1 MAQEFTREQDE
12 WLRKYHSPDK
22 IIRELTEEYNDFWN
36 EHRSVDTM
44 KHHCKRIGLLQERR
58 NFTDE
63 EDEWLIARD
72 GQYSVK
78 EITAMFNETFGTH
91 RSELVI
97 KVHCNR
103 NLRTKFAGNH
113 FHTGDPIGTEV
124 MRGRYV
130 WVKVSNRIS
139 QDGELSGWINW
150 RPKAHVMWEL
160 YHGSMPPEG
169 YNIIFLDGDRTNFD
183 KNNLY
188 AVNGKVLREMSKKKW
203 WSTNPE
209 LTLAAI
215 KWCELFYTIKELE

>member
-1 MAQEFTREQDE
+1 MAQSFTKEQDE
-12 WLRKYHSPDK
+12 WLRKHHSPDK
-22 IIRELTEEYNDFWN
+22 IIRDLTEEYNTFWN
-36 EHRSVDTM
+36 ENRSVDTM
-44 KHHCKRIGLLQERR
+44 KHHCKRIGLQQERR
-58 NFTDE
+58 NFTKA

-78 EITAMFNETFGTH
+78 ELTTMFNETFGTN

-113 FHTGDPIGTEV
+113 FQPGDPIGTEV
-124 MRGRYV
+124 MRGKYV
-130 WVKVSNRIS
+130 WVKVSNKIP
-139 QDGELSGWINW
+139 QEGELSGWINW

-160 YHGSMPPEG
+160 HNGSMPPDG
-169 YNIIFLDGDRTNFD
+169 HNIVFLDGDRTNFD
-183 KNNLY
+183 KRNLY

-203 WSTNPE
+203 WSSNPE

-215 KWCELFYTIKELE
+215 KWCELFYTIKEL